1 MKSYSE
7 LVQQLI
13 DTPKDQLNLE
23 LFVDYKRAFARKY
36 KMKDL
41 PSNIDILKSYRDMID
56 KKNIKR
62 NNELEEFLKKRKIR
76 SASGIV
82 AIQVLTKPFWCPG
95 ECIFCP
101 NDPTMPKSYI
111 KSEPGAMRALLNDF
125 DPLKQVYNR
134 LTSLTLAGHPTD
146 KIEMIVLGGTRDVYP
161 KKYKIDFIKWLYDAV
176 NSFSSLVIRNQELE
190 IGDVNKLEQRFKYK
204 LEWLDKIK
212 YSKTLDES
220 IKKNEKAEHRIIGLT
235 IETRP
240 EYVSDENCKLW
251 REMWVTRI
259 EIWLQSMYD
268 DILAKNKRGHTV
280 QEFRQA
286 IHKLRQYAFKFSVH
300 IMPWLYGS
308 TYIKDLWTFQKIYS
322 DMYVKPDEI
331 KFYPTSVIPD
341 TQLYNLY
348 KEWKYKP
355 ISTDYIK
362 KLISQTFLEVI
373 PPYTRIKR
381 LIRDIPA
388 TEIAAWSNITNLSQ
402 LAHAEIKLKLKDWNV
417 DILENFYGRLYP
429 DSKIIKK
436 LDSLELKNFIKWAK
450 ATLIV
455 WKKPDLSNFRNFV
468 SLDTRSR
475 EIRNRIHN
483 VEFKMQNEIVNL
495 VIRKYESSVGT
506 ELFISFEDILWY
518 IYGFARLLLPLND
531 NVVDY
536 KWLWKNVSMIREL
549 HVYGNVAMLQ
559 WNNEIRKQWKD
570 KVQHKWFGKQLME
583 IAENISTIWWYK
595 KLSVISGVWVREY
608 YRKLWYRLE
617 GTYMLKR
624 LY

>member
-1 MKSYSE
+1 MQNYSE

-13 DTPKDQLNLE
+13 DTPKDKLSLE
-23 LFVDYKRAFARKY
+23 LFVDYKRNFARKY

-41 PSNIDILKSYRDMID
+41 PSNIDILRSYREMID
-56 KKNIKR
+56 KKYIKK
-62 NNELEEFLKKRKIR
+62 NTELEQFLKKRKIR

-161 KKYKIDFIKWLYDAV
+161 KKYKIDFIKWLYDAA
-176 NSFSSLVIRNQELE
+176 NTFAKLKIKSLESWIN
-190 IGDVNKLEQRFKYK
+190 DKSTQRFKYK

-212 YSKTLDES
+212 YSKTLEAS

-240 EYVSDENCKLW
+240 EYVTDENCKLW

-268 DILAKNKRGHTV
+268 DVLTKNKRGHTV
-280 QEFRQA
+280 ENFRQA
-286 IHKLRQYAFKFSVH
+286 MHKLRQYAFKFSVH

-308 TYIKDLWTFQKIYS
+308 TYAKDLWTFQKIYS
-322 DMYVKPDEI
+322 DIYIKPDEI

-341 TQLYNLY
+341 TELYNLY

-388 TEIAAWSNITNLSQ
+388 PEIVAGSNITNLSQ
-402 LAHAEIKLKLKDWNV
+402 LAHADIKLKLKNWNA
-417 DILENFYGRLYP
+417 DILESFYGRLYP
-429 DSKIIKK
+429 DSKIIKEFNN
-436 LDSLELKNFIKWAK
+436 LELRKFIKWK
-450 ATLIV
+450 KETLIV
-455 WKKPDLSNFRNFV
+455 WVKPNWSIFRNFV

-475 EIRNRIHN
+475 EIRNKIQN
-483 VEFKMQNEIVNL
+483 SKFKMQNEIVNL
-495 VIRKYESSVGT
+495 VIRKYKSSVWL
-506 ELFISFEDILWY
+506 ELFISFEDVLWY
-518 IYGFARLLLPLND
+518 LYGFTRLLLPIND
-531 NVVDY
+531 NVVDW
-536 KWLWKNVSMIREL
+536 KWLWNNISMIREL
-549 HVYGNVAMLQ
+549 HVYGNVVMLQ
-559 WNNEIRKQWKD
+559 WNNETLKQWKD
-570 KVQHKWFGKQLME
+570 KFQHKWFGKQLME
-583 IAENISTIWWYK
+583 VAESISIIWWYK

-608 YRKLWYRLE
+608 YRKLWYKLE
-617 GTYMLKR
+617 GTYMLKK
-624 LY
+624 L